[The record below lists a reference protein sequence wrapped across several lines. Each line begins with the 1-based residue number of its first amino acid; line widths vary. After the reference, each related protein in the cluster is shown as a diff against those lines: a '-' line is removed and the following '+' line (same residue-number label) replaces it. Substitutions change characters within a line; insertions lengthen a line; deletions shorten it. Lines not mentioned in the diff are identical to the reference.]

1 MYFIGTLRKIALIM
15 GSADGRQRINSEE
28 IKKNKQKT
36 FRESIRRKLK
46 LGQIE
51 CTRMY
56 DYTVAEIHLP
66 MEKVK
71 LKTW

>member
-1 MYFIGTLRKIALIM
+1 MEGRESTLRKL
-15 GSADGRQRINSEE
+15 R
-28 IKKNKQKT
+28 KNKQKT

>member
-1 MYFIGTLRKIALIM
+1 MESRESTLRKL
-15 GSADGRQRINSEE
+15 R
-28 IKKNKQKT
+28 KNKQKT
-36 FRESIRRKLK
+36 FRESIRKKLK

-56 DYTVAEIHLP
+56 MYDYTAAEIHLP

-71 LKTW
+71 WKTW

>member
-1 MYFIGTLRKIALIM
+1 MESRESTLRKL
-15 GSADGRQRINSEE
+15 R
-28 IKKNKQKT
+28 KNKQKT

-51 CTRMY
+51 CTRTY

-66 MEKVK
+66 MEKVNGK
-71 LKTW
+71 LGKVLKPLTT

>member
-1 MYFIGTLRKIALIM
+1 MESRESTLRKL
-15 GSADGRQRINSEE
+15 R
-28 IKKNKQKT
+28 KNKQKT

-56 DYTVAEIHLP
+56 DYTVAEIHLHVP